1 MKNRYSAG
9 YIELSMRQFAKNKL
23 AVGGVI
29 FVLLLFFI
37 AVYAPLLAN
46 NKPLLLYSPLPDH
59 YEDNLYTLIS
69 NIEVYAQQTDDSD
82 KNIRHKNYIDRSFL
96 QLKQHLRDQ
105 DLERFIVYENQV
117 KSLIQ
122 KNNLQD
128 LNKLTGKI
136 ENNFLPK
143 NINLKYVLKF
153 PAIKSLTTVQ
163 IFFICFY
170 PLFLILVILKNIFRN
185 KKNRVSLKKET
196 VICLIISLFC
206 CVLWHFC
213 NPTVFDPTDYKQ
225 LTKDLPANARVIFAP
240 IPFGENEN
248 IISEASNKP
257 TWLITKNRRTE
268 RYHILGTDTNG
279 RDVLCRMIW
288 GTRVSMSVGFIAVGI
303 CLAIGIFLGSIAG
316 YFRGWVDIAIS
327 RIIEIVICFPV
338 FFLILTVLAF
348 LRPSIINIMVVIGV
362 TGWTGIARLCR
373 GEFLKLSKQDFVTAA
388 NALGASNLKIIF
400 KHILPNGLGPILV
413 SISFGI
419 AGAILTESALSFLG
433 FGVPQPTASWGD
445 LLNNGRN
452 NIQETWWLTLFPGM
466 AIFMTVTAFN
476 LAGEGLRDALDPRL
490 RQQ

>member
-1 MKNRYSAG
+1 
-9 YIELSMRQFAKNKL
+9 MRQFAKNRL

-29 FVLLLFFI
+29 FVLLLFFV
-37 AVYAPLLAN
+37 AVYAPVLAN
-46 NKPLLLYSPLPDH
+46 NKPLLMYSPMEEK
-59 YEDNLYTLIS
+59 YEDDLYTLVS
-69 NIEVYAQQTDDSD
+69 NIDIYAKKPTLL
-82 KNIRHKNYIDRSFL
+82 NRNNLYRSL
-96 QLKQHLRDQ
+96 KSIKQHMKDH
-105 DLERFIVYENQV
+105 DKKNFIVYEKQIDN
-117 KSLIQ
+117 LID
-122 KNNLQD
+122 KNKPQL
-128 LNKLTGKI
+128 LTTITDDI
-136 ENNFLPK
+136 ETNFLPEK
-143 NINLKYVLKF
+143 IDLKYILRF
-153 PAIKSLTTVQ
+153 PAIKNLTPIQ

-170 PLFLILVILKNIFRN
+170 PLFLILVILKNLLRN
-185 KKNRVSLKKET
+185 KQNRISLKKEFL
-196 VICLIISLFC
+196 VCLSISVLC
-206 CVLWHFC
+206 CALWYFL
-213 NPTVFDPTDYKQ
+213 NPSVFDPTNYKQ
-225 LTKDLPANARVIFAP
+225 LQKDLPANTKIIFP
-240 IPFGENEN
+240 LIPFGENEN
-248 IISEASNKP
+248 IVSEASTKP
-257 TWLITKNRRTE
+257 TWLIKKNERTQ

-288 GTRVSMSVGFIAVGI
+288 GTRISMSVGFIAVGI
-303 CLAIGIFLGSIAG
+303 CLLIGIFMGSIAG
-316 YFRGWVDIAIS
+316 YFRGWVDITIS

-348 LRPSIINIMVVIGV
+348 LRPSILNIMVVIGI

-476 LAGEGLRDALDPRL
+476 LAGEGLRDALDPRI